1 MRIHGSP
8 QMALRLHSFSWGNL
22 SRTLQMKGVKTMHV
36 HGANSL
42 QLAAFLPTQATQQ
55 MQVERR
61 AAAAVRRKLIA
72 FGSGSVEDEVA
83 RAEAYAEA
91 YAEGERQRQRQD
103 EPPDEEAFR
112 QILIA
117 FDA

>member
-1 MRIHGSP
+1 
-8 QMALRLHSFSWGNL
+8 
-22 SRTLQMKGVKTMHV
+22 MHV